1 MYYFLNP
8 IASPVTDGASVLL
21 IVLGVMFLIVA
32 IVSVIDFALKSA
44 HKKYEE
50 KVIEQDQKESEKKNE
65 NS

>member
-8 IASPVTDGASVLL
+8 IASPVTDGASMLL

-50 KVIEQDQKESEKKNE
+50 KVIEQDQKESEKDDI
-65 NS
+65 

>member
-8 IASPVTDGASVLL
+8 IASPVTDGASMLL

-50 KVIEQDQKESEKKNE
+50 KVIEQDQKESEKKDE

>member
-1 MYYFLNP
+1 MHYFLNP
-8 IASPVTDGASVLL
+8 IASPAADGASMLL

-50 KVIEQDQKESEKKNE
+50 KVIEQDQKESEKDDI
-65 NS
+65 

>member
-8 IASPVTDGASVLL
+8 IASPVTDGASMLL
-21 IVLGVMFLIVA
+21 IVLGVLFLIVA

>member
-8 IASPVTDGASVLL
+8 IASPVTDGASMLL